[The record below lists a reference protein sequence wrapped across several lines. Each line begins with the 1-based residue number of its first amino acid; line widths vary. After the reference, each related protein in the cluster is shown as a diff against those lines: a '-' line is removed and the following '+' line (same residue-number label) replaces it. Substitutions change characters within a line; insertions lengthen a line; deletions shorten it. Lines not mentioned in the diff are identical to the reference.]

1 MLAGM
6 AEIVLLACELLLYAL
21 GMLAA
26 FRARRRLGLGVFLT
40 AIGSLHFLETYLA
53 ANLYVPIAPGLS
65 LSPGS
70 VVLFSGKF
78 LFILLLY
85 IREDATIAR
94 QPIYGLL
101 YGNLL
106 AVLLGLLL
114 ARHVVLPGTTGTPSD
129 LHLLDQMGV
138 LMVWGS
144 VLLFIDCLLVIL
156 LYERLSRRSRL
167 PVEARIWIAA
177 VAVLVFDQI
186 GFFSVLHLAY
196 GVPLAA
202 GLGGLV
208 GKVVA
213 ATLYALLIGQYL
225 RRFENAPPTPIDE
238 PADGGGPTLFG
249 TLTYRQRY
257 EALREQARHD
267 AVTHLL
273 NRGEF
278 ERQLGIR
285 LERALRER
293 HALHLV
299 LIDIDHFKSVND
311 LYGHQTG
318 DRVLREVA
326 DVVGANAGAE
336 ARAFRFGG
344 DEFAMQLSRIDHD
357 AALALGE
364 RLREAIA
371 QRRIGEGEVSV
382 TVSIGLST
390 LPAGTAEGSVAELV
404 RVADA
409 MLYQAKAD
417 GRNRV
422 AGAHVGAR

>member
-1 MLAGM
+1 M

-53 ANLYVPIAPGLS
+53 ANLYVQVAPGLS

-114 ARHVVLPGTTGTPSD
+114 ARHVVLPGTSGASND
-129 LHLLDQMGV
+129 LNLLDPMGV

-144 VLLFIDCLLVIL
+144 VLLFVDCLLVIL

-167 PVEARIWIAA
+167 PVEVRIWCAA
-177 VAVLVFDQI
+177 VVVLVFDQI
-186 GFFSVLHLAY
+186 GFFSVLHLSY
-196 GVPLAA
+196 DVPLAA
-202 GLGGLV
+202 GIGGLV

-213 ATLYALLIGQYL
+213 ATLYAVLIGQYL
-225 RRFENAPPTPIDE
+225 RHFERAGPVPADV
-238 PADGGGPTLFG
+238 PADGAGPTLFG

-278 ERQLGIR
+278 ERQVGLH
-285 LERALRER
+285 LARALRER
-293 HALHLV
+293 RALHLV

-318 DRVLREVA
+318 DLVLREVA
-326 DVVGANAGAE
+326 EVVGAGADNG
-336 ARAFRFGG
+336 ASAFRFGG
-344 DEFAMQLSRIDHD
+344 DEFAMLVTGIDHD
-357 AALALGE
+357 AALALAE
-364 RLREAIA
+364 RLRAAIA
-371 QRRIGEGEVSV
+371 QRRIGEGETTV
-382 TVSIGLST
+382 TVSIGVST
-390 LPAGTAEGSVAELV
+390 LPAGSNDGNVAELV
-404 RVADA
+404 RIADA

-417 GRNRV
+417 GRDRV
-422 AGAHVGAR
+422 AGTHVGAR

>member
-6 AEIVLLACELLLYAL
+6 AEIVLLACELLLYAT

-26 FRARRRLGLGVFLT
+26 FRARQRLGLGVFLT

-53 ANLYVPIAPGLS
+53 ANLYVQVAPGLS

-114 ARHVVLPGTTGTPSD
+114 ARHAVLPGTSGAPSD

-144 VLLFIDCLLVIL
+144 LLLFIDCLLVIL

-167 PVEARIWIAA
+167 PVEARIWVAA
-177 VAVLVFDQI
+177 VAVLVFDQV

-196 GVPLAA
+196 GVPIAA
-202 GLGGLV
+202 GIGGLA

-225 RRFENAPPTPIDE
+225 RHFESAE
-238 PADGGGPTLFG
+238 PASSDGFADGGGRSLFG
-249 TLTYRQRY
+249 RLTYRQRY

-278 ERQLGIR
+278 ERQLGVR
-285 LERALRER
+285 LARAVRER

-318 DRVLREVA
+318 DLVLREVA
-326 DVVGANAGAE
+326 DVVAAVAGTE

-344 DEFAMQLSRIDHD
+344 DEFAMLQAGIDHG
-357 AALALGE
+357 AALAAAE
-364 RLREAIA
+364 RLRAAIA

-390 LPAGTAEGSVAELV
+390 LPAGSGDDGVAELV

-422 AGAHVGAR
+422 AAAHVGAR